1 MVRSR
6 FLSLL
11 PSAMVVVGLVG
22 GAAGQQSGFDP
33 ANSGQSAA
41 FQPAALD
48 AVGID
53 EHLEAQVPVDLVFTD
68 ANGESVRLGELFDG
82 ERPVILTMNYASCPQ
97 LCGLQLAGFVDTLEG
112 MEDWT
117 PGDQFR
123 VITVSLDPTESAA
136 RGRDF
141 RDALLR
147 DYGRREQ
154 ALSGWSFLR
163 GSEEDIR
170 RLADVVGFRYNF
182 IEEKGE
188 YAHPAALMLLD
199 PQGRVA
205 RYLYGIDFKPS
216 TLRLSLS
223 ETAASRFVSTI
234 DALILRCFVYD
245 AASGS
250 FVADA
255 WDLTR
260 IVVSVLALILFAFL
274 GWMIRLE
281 RKARKEKAA

>member
-1 MVRSR
+1 VS
-6 FLSLL
+6 LSHFNSLWL
-11 PSAMVVVGLVG
+11 TVSIAVGCG
-22 GAAGQQSGFDP
+22 GVAWGQQAGFDP
-33 ANSGQSAA
+33 NNSGQVANFEPEHA
-41 FQPAALD
+41 KG
-48 AVGID
+48 VGID
-53 EHLEAQVPVDLVFTD
+53 EKLEAQVPTDLVFTD
-68 ANGESVRLGELFDG
+68 PSGREVKLGDLFDG

-97 LCGLQLAGFVDTLEG
+97 LCGLQLNGFVKTLEG
-112 MEDWT
+112 MDDWT
-117 PGDQFR
+117 VGEQFR
-123 VITVSLDPTESAA
+123 IVTVSLDPTETAERSA
-136 RGRDF
+136 DF
-141 RDALLR
+141 RDALFKG
-147 DYGRREQ
+147 YGRSEQ
-154 ALSGWSFLR
+154 AMDGWSFLR

-170 RLADVVGFRYNF
+170 HLADAVGFRYNF

-188 YAHPAALMLLD
+188 YAHTAALMLLD

-223 ETAASRFVSTI
+223 ETAASKFVSTI

-250 FVADA
+250 FVANA

-260 IVVSVLALILFAFL
+260 IVLSFLALFFFAFI

-281 RKARKEKAA
+281 RKARKAKTA